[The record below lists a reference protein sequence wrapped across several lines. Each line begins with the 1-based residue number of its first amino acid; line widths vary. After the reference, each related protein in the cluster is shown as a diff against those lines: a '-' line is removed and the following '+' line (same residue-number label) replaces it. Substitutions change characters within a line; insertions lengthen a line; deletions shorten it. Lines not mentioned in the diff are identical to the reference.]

1 MTHFFKTEY
10 SVFYSLINLKSV
22 SRCFFLLYASFIT
35 KQSPIRGSFT
45 MLRFKFTLIL
55 TNLEVIKFISLIV
68 RYNHIKSTM
77 KTVLK
82 IFLGKILQIAFG
94 ELFLRKNHFILEA
107 FNMNNIPKISS
118 FSIDFNF
125 L

>member
-1 MTHFFKTEY
+1 
-10 SVFYSLINLKSV
+10 
-22 SRCFFLLYASFIT
+22 
-35 KQSPIRGSFT
+35 
-45 MLRFKFTLIL
+45 MLRFKSTLIL

-77 KTVLK
+77 KTVLPK

-125 L
+125 NKKMFKISRIKNPSSVG